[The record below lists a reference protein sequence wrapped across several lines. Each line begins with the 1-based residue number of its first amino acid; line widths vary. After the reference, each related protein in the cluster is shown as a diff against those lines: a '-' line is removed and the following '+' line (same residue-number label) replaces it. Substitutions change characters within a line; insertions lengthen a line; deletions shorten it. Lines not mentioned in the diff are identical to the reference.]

1 MEVKNAYKS
10 LVGNLKRRDHTDEA
24 CVGNSKQYFKD
35 VGFKAV
41 NWTQGSG

>member
-1 MEVKNAYKS
+1 MKNAYKS
-10 LVGNLKRRDHTDEA
+10 LVGNLKGRNHTDET
-24 CVGNSKQYFKD
+24 CVGNSKQYLKQ